1 MLAISAISTEAT
13 IMPATSSAQK
23 RAAIAGKSM
32 MPTAI
37 SVPSAWKPAT
47 RFSTTST
54 RKARCVGE
62 LSLLTERRNC
72 GSKHSS
78 TSGR

>member
-1 MLAISAISTEAT
+1 
-13 IMPATSSAQK
+13 
-23 RAAIAGKSM
+23 

-37 SVPSAWKPAT
+37 SVPSAWKPLT
-47 RFSTTST
+47 RLSTTST
-54 RKARCVGE
+54 RKAKWVGE
-62 LSLLTERRNC
+62 LKALAERRNC

>member
-1 MLAISAISTEAT
+1 MLDRKAISTAT
-13 IMPATSSAQK
+13 RIIPDTSSAQK
-23 RAAIAGKSM
+23 RAATAGSSM

-54 RKARCVGE
+54 RKVKCVGE
-62 LSLLTERRNC
+62 LNELAERRNC